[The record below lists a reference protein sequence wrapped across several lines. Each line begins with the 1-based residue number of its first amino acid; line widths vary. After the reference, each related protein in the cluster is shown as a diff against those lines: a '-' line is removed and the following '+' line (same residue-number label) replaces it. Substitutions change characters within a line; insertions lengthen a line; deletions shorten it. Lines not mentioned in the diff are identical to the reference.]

1 MARFARSVP
10 AVLALL
16 LLAAHFY
23 RDASVLIAVVCVAAI
38 ALVFVRRRWAVVT
51 VQLGLAA
58 GAVVWTATAWRIA
71 RERMDAGM
79 PYLRMLAILGAV
91 AVFTAIAA
99 WIYPVSRSSRE
110 ARLTPRN

>member
-1 MARFARSVP
+1 MPRVFRSVP

-23 RDASVLIAVVCVAAI
+23 RNAAVVPAVVCVAAI
-38 ALVFVRRRWAVVT
+38 ALVFVKRPWAVWA
-51 VQLGLAA
+51 LRLALAA
-58 GAVVWTATAWRIA
+58 GTVIWMVTAWRIA
-71 RERMDAGM
+71 RDRMDAGM

-99 WIYPVSRSSRE
+99 WSPDSASDRKASRS
-110 ARLTPRN
+110 

>member
-1 MARFARSVP
+1 MARVWRLIP

-16 LLAAHFY
+16 LLAAHFL
-23 RDASVLIAVVCVAAI
+23 RAVAIVPAVLCVAAI
-38 ALVFVRRRWAVVT
+38 ALVFVKRPWAVLALR
-51 VQLGLAA
+51 LGLAA
-58 GAVVWTATAWRIA
+58 GTVVWIVTAWRIA
-71 RERMDAGM
+71 RDRMDAGM

-110 ARLTPRN
+110 ARLTPRD